1 VRLVVATTASALG
14 LAIIA
19 TGALAATGDLTQKV
33 DPNGCIADS
42 ADSAVTG
49 CDNNGKALYA
59 AQSVTISPDGTSAY
73 VPTSGS
79 DAVAVFNRELTPVPP
94 AELSLTLKL
103 SKQLSGSKLK
113 ATVGCDLD
121 CTTTLAGTVRIK
133 IKGRAVAAA
142 RQINSKSLD
151 LIANESAI
159 VKLKLKPR
167 ARKAMKRALRR
178 GHKVKAAVRTRAKDA
193 AGSVEKMKVGV
204 RLR

>member
-1 VRLVVATTASALG
+1 M
-14 LAIIA
+14 
-19 TGALAATGDLTQKV
+19 
-33 DPNGCIADS
+33 
-42 ADSAVTG
+42 
-49 CDNNGKALYA
+49 
-59 AQSVTISPDGTSAY
+59 
-73 VPTSGS
+73 
-79 DAVAVFNRELTPVPP
+79 
-94 AELSLTLKL
+94 
-103 SKQLSGSKLK
+103 
-113 ATVGCDLD
+113 GCDLD

-178 GHKVKAAVRTRAKDA
+178 GDKVKAAVRTRAKDA
-193 AGSVEKMKVGV
+193 AGNVEKMKVKV

>member
-1 VRLVVATTASALG
+1 MTL
-14 LAIIA
+14 
-19 TGALAATGDLTQKV
+19 
-33 DPNGCIADS
+33 P
-42 ADSAVTG
+42 
-49 CDNNGKALYA
+49 
-59 AQSVTISPDGTSAY
+59 
-73 VPTSGS
+73 
-79 DAVAVFNRELTPVPP
+79 
-94 AELSLTLKL
+94 ELSLTLKL
-103 SKQLSGSKLK
+103 SKHLSGSKLK

-178 GHKVKAAVRTRAKDA
+178 GHKVKAAVRTKAKDA
-193 AGSVEKMKVGV
+193 AGNVEKMKVKV